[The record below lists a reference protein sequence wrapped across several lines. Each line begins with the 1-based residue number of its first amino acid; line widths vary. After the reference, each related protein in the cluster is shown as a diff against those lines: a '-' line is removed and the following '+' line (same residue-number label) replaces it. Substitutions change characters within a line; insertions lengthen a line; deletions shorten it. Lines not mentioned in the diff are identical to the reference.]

1 MKSTAT
7 YKVEKHERLRAM
19 IIVVFAILVMAIVLI
34 MNPDYDSKAMA
45 ADSTDIV
52 AAPMTVSATT
62 PAVDPESTP
71 SPS

>member
-19 IIVVFAILVMAIVLI
+19 IIVVF
-34 MNPDYDSKAMA
+34 DSKAMA